1 MITCYEKLL
10 SFGENELKEANIIEA
25 NIDAWYLL
33 SYVFSISKM
42 TYLLDRNKEIQLD
55 DEKISF
61 YKTLIRKRKKRIP
74 LQHLTNEQEFMGLE
88 FFVNEHVLI
97 PRQDTEVLVEEVLKD
112 GYGERIID
120 ICTGSGCIAISLDK
134 LGHFKEVV
142 GVDIS
147 KEALEVAKRNNEKL
161 SASVNFI
168 ESDLFTNVE
177 NKTFDC
183 IVSNPPYIRKEVIE
197 TLEPEV
203 KDFEPYIALYG
214 PDEGLYFYE
223 KIARIGKTYL
233 QPNGKIY
240 FEIGHDQGDAV
251 SHILKKNGYKDIFVI
266 KDLAGLDRVVKAT
279 YGL

>member
-25 NIDAWYLL
+25 DIDAWYLL

-223 KIARIGKTYL
+223 KIARIGKAYL

>member
-25 NIDAWYLL
+25 DIDAWYLL

-61 YKTLIRKRKKRIP
+61 YKKLIGKRKKRIP

-223 KIARIGKTYL
+223 KIARIGKAYL

>member
-223 KIARIGKTYL
+223 KIARIGKAYL

>member
-61 YKTLIRKRKKRIP
+61 YKKLIGKRKKRIP

-223 KIARIGKTYL
+223 KIARIGKAYL